1 MSHLLKIVIQ
11 PVVALVATLALAAP
25 AHAVPYQAVQMDK
38 SSVSFSFKQ
47 MGVAMD
53 GHFAKFTPQISF
65 DPAKPEQTKASMEI
79 DLASVDTGSGEAD
92 QEVVGKSWFNTG
104 AFPKALFVAKQ
115 VNQTAPN
122 VFEVLGTL
130 TIKGRARDVKFNL
143 KHSPQ
148 GPAGVL
154 TGSFNLQRADYAIG
168 EGMWSKF
175 DVVANDIQV
184 SFHLTALTGK

>member
-130 TIKGRARDVKFNL
+130 TIKGRVRDIKVAM
-143 KHSPQ
+143 KHTPQ
-148 GPAGVL
+148 GKQGL
-154 TGSFNLQRADYAIG
+154 LSGSFTLQRADYAIG

-184 SFHLTALTGK
+184 SFQLTAIAGK

>member
-1 MSHLLKIVIQ
+1 MSYLFKICRQ
-11 PVVALVATLALAAP
+11 PVMALLGALALAP
-25 AHAVPYQAVQMDK
+25 TAHAAPYQAVQLDK

-65 DPAKPEQTKASMEI
+65 DPAKPEQTKASIEI

-115 VNQTAPN
+115 VKQTAPN
-122 VFEVLGTL
+122 VYEVLGTL
-130 TIKGRARDVKFNL
+130 TIKGRARDIKVAM
-143 KHSPQ
+143 KHTPQ
-148 GPAGVL
+148 GKQGL
-154 TGSFNLQRADYAIG
+154 LSGSFTLQRADYAIG

-184 SFHLTALTGK
+184 SFQLTALAGK

>member
-1 MSHLLKIVIQ
+1 MYFTSNTFFRTLVGFAAG
-11 PVVALVATLALAAP
+11 VALSANVQAAP
-25 AHAVPYQAVQMDK
+25 YQVVQLDK
-38 SSVSFSFKQ
+38 SKISFSFKQ

-53 GHFAKFTPQISF
+53 GHFAKFNAQLSF
-65 DPAKPEQTKASMEI
+65 DPAKPEQTKASIEI
-79 DLASVDTGSGEAD
+79 DLASIDAGSDEAD
-92 QEVVGKSWFNTG
+92 QEVVGKSWFNTA
-104 AFPKALFVAKQ
+104 AFPKAVFVTKQ
-115 VNQTAPN
+115 VKQTAPN
-122 VFEVLGTL
+122 LYDVLGTL

-148 GPAGVL
+148 GPASVL
-154 TGSFNLQRADYAIG
+154 TGSFILQRADYAIG

>member
-1 MSHLLKIVIQ
+1 MDFTSHTFFRTLVGFAAG
-11 PVVALVATLALAAP
+11 VALSANVQAAP
-25 AHAVPYQAVQMDK
+25 YQVVQLDK
-38 SSVSFSFKQ
+38 SKIGFSYKQ
-47 MGVAMD
+47 MGVGMD
-53 GHFAKFTPQISF
+53 GHFAKFSAQLSF
-65 DPAKPEQTKASMEI
+65 DPARPEQTKATIEI
-79 DLASVDTGSGEAD
+79 DLASIDAGSDEAD
-92 QEVVGKSWFNTG
+92 QEVAGKSWFHTS
-104 AFPKALFVAKQ
+104 AFPKAVFVAKQ
-115 VNQTAPN
+115 VKQSAPN
-122 VFEVLGTL
+122 QYEVLGTL

-148 GPAGVL
+148 GPVGVL